1 MCLDSDEKGG
11 PCRCPADSRARAE
24 AAEAAADDADREVM
38 RLRRQLDEL
47 PDTLDTLLTER
58 PDLAVTIRKL
68 HAAGFDMTVSGRLRD
83 AQNKPMLIVGD
94 RHPDR
99 AHITTPDAAGADGG
113 GEPTAADRPAV
124 KRPTPAERS
133 TTSSR
138 RPRQQPSAVAT
149 PLPATRANRYPDP
162 KTYRRNSPERKLQEM
177 VDREGGTWM
186 FMALFDLNGNPVPAR
201 RVDTPWGLKWAVYD
215 NHELRGKASRWVQV
229 AGGDHR
235 TRIAKLEGQG
245 YRLGRVRVKA
255 QAVPVGE
262 GANRSAEIVRLDSG
276 YDPHAQVV
284 TTFDEEF
291 YDY

>member
-1 MCLDSDEKGG
+1 MSSAANPARSPSVHYELGYITHAVVGGINFSGTDLSGANLSNADLSD
-11 PCRCPADSRARAE
+11 A
-24 AAEAAADDADREVM
+24 
-38 RLRRQLDEL
+38 
-47 PDTLDTLLTER
+47 
-58 PDLAVTIRKL
+58 I
-68 HAAGFDMTVSGRLRD
+68 
-83 AQNKPMLIVGD
+83 
-94 RHPDR
+94 
-99 AHITTPDAAGADGG
+99 
-113 GEPTAADRPAV
+113 
-124 KRPTPAERS
+124 
-133 TTSSR
+133 
-138 RPRQQPSAVAT
+138 
-149 PLPATRANRYPDP
+149 
-162 KTYRRNSPERKLQEM
+162 
-177 VDREGGTWM
+177 
-186 FMALFDLNGNPVPAR
+186 LNGAELTHAELWSNPVPAR

-284 TTFDEEF
+284 ATFDEEF